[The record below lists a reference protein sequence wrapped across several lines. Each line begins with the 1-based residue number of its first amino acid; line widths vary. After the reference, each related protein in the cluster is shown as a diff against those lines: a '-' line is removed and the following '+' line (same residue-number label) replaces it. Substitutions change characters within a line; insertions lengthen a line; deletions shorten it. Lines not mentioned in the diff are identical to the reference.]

1 MKPLD
6 HSIFSFRTVCQDL
19 LSLQTQLRMCGIC
32 RHYFL
37 QRLLS
42 HQRRADS
49 GHRLT
54 RLNDEI
60 VPKAPKTFDLIN
72 DSLLVFGNS
81 ISEDI
86 AVVAV
91 KVELVNLVHRTRTGR
106 TSSRLWRPRRYCA
119 TSLSAASVAT
129 ARD

>member
-1 MKPLD
+1 
-6 HSIFSFRTVCQDL
+6 
-19 LSLQTQLRMCGIC
+19 MCGIC

-60 VPKAPKTFDLIN
+60 VPKDPKTFDLTN

-91 KVELVNLVHRTRTGR
+91 KVELVNLVQQDTNRPHILALVAATQILCNLVERGLGR
-106 TSSRLWRPRRYCA
+106 YGA
-119 TSLSAASVAT
+119 
-129 ARD
+129 

>member
-6 HSIFSFRTVCQDL
+6 HSILSFRAVCQDL

-60 VPKAPKTFDLIN
+60 VPKDPKTFDLTN

-91 KVELVNLVHRTRTGR
+91 KVELVNLVQQDTNRPHILALVAATQILCNLVERGLGR
-106 TSSRLWRPRRYCA
+106 YGA
-119 TSLSAASVAT
+119 
-129 ARD
+129 

>member
-1 MKPLD
+1 MKSLD
-6 HSIFSFRTVCQDL
+6 HSILSFRAVCQDL
-19 LSLQTQLRMCGIC
+19 LPLQTQLRTCGIC

-91 KVELVNLVHRTRTGR
+91 KVELVNLVQQDTNRPHILALVAATQILCNLVERGLGR
-106 TSSRLWRPRRYCA
+106 YGA
-119 TSLSAASVAT
+119 
-129 ARD
+129 